1 MEASYYVRFNELID
15 KYAKD
20 SLTDIEKQEYNRKC
34 HEILDEKITDSE
46 ENTMDKR

>member
-20 SLTDIEKQEYNRKC
+20 SLSDMEKQEYNRKC
-34 HEILDEKITDSE
+34 HEILDEKIMVNE
-46 ENTMDKR
+46 EKGTSKR